1 MFGDSVVNASI
12 GFPSKGYTFHVVH
25 LFTPLLVQMTD
36 IFIDTGNL
44 CGVENDNRYCPD
56 KLCCSEHGY
65 CGNDIENNINLHCD
79 DGCQRY
85 FGHCNEIAN
94 CSLPS
99 SNYNIFP
106 PIPIKQRTLSSREKN
121 FWYLFCKPGS
131 ILKTISQPQ
140 PITCNKDD
148 GTWPNNLLPECGKNV
163 QQQFQDLVISC
174 FVFR

>member
-1 MFGDSVVNASI
+1 
-12 GFPSKGYTFHVVH
+12 
-25 LFTPLLVQMTD
+25 MTD

-56 KLCCSEHGY
+56 KLCCSKHGF
-65 CGNDIENNINLHCD
+65 CGSDIENNINLHCD

-99 SNYNIFP
+99 PNYNIFP
-106 PIPIKQRTLSSREKN
+106 QIPIKQRTLTSGEKN

-140 PITCNKDD
+140 PITCNQDD
-148 GTWPNNLLPECGKNV
+148 GTWPDNLLPECGKNV
-163 QQQFQDLVISC
+163 Q
-174 FVFR
+174 